1 MKVKV
6 MKEFVDIHTQEV
18 HKVNDIMDVTQ
29 ERLAEIQKVDA
40 GLVKEMVET
49 PKRTG
54 KAKE

>member
-6 MKEFVDIHTQEV
+6 MKEFVDVHTQEV

-29 ERLAEIQKVDA
+29 ERLAEIQKVDT